1 LCREAFDERWD
12 GKKNLLKAKTGVEPR
27 LLAVRGPLKGHVI
40 PLPQG
45 EYCVGRQA
53 TNDLHL
59 EDNAVSRRHCVFI
72 RSGEACTLKDLDS
85 RNGTFVTGTPVT
97 EQQLKPGDEIRI
109 GGSVFCYQVDANA
122 GVSVGKQVSMSGT
135 RELRLEDSLYLASD
149 EYSILPPSARALHD
163 LRTLLRV
170 STMLHSFRG
179 LHDTTS
185 ASAAEILRSHLT
197 SLLLDLVPASRAV
210 IFIPGSHSGALQQDE
225 APNPQVLDRA
235 LHERVVVWQDG
246 AWEDG
251 AAQEGAGQGGARQN
265 APSYLAAPLIVRDE
279 VAAVVYLESVGAEH
293 RFDEGHLQLLTAVA
307 GMAAVAW
314 ENATILG
321 WLQEENERLQSEL
334 KVEHGMV
341 GVSDKLRDL
350 QRQIAKVAPSNSNVL
365 ILGESGTGKELIAR
379 ALHRNSLRAA
389 GPFVAINCAALTESL
404 LESELFG
411 HERGAFTGAIMQK
424 KGKLEVAEGGTVFL
438 DEIGELSLLL
448 QAKLLRVLQEREME
462 RVGGIKTIPLNIRL
476 LAATNRDLEQGV
488 QKGDFRRDLFY
499 RLNVV
504 SLKAPALRERPE
516 DTLPLAEHFAKKYAA
531 ECGRKIVGLAPQ
543 ARVYLQS
550 YSWPGNVREL
560 ENAIESAVVLGSSE
574 MVLAEDLPEHI
585 RESRPAAVSAS
596 MYEEAVEAAKRQV
609 VLQAFDQVNHD
620 HEAAAKI
627 LGLHPNYLHK
637 LIRTMNLKPTLKRG
651 RGGRA

>member
-1 LCREAFDERWD
+1 
-12 GKKNLLKAKTGVEPR
+12 V
-27 LLAVRGPLKGHVI
+27 AVRGPLKGSIFH
-40 PLPQG
+40 LPEG
-45 EYCVGRQA
+45 EFWVGRQA
-53 TNDLHL
+53 INDLQL
-59 EDNAVSRRHCVFI
+59 EDHAVSRRHCLFV
-72 RSGEACTLKDLDS
+72 RSGDDCTLKDLDS

-97 EQQLKPGDEIRI
+97 EQHLTPGDEIRI
-109 GGSVFCYQVDANA
+109 GGSVFCYVVDANGA
-122 GVSVGKQVSMSGT
+122 VGPEELNSAAST
-135 RELRLEDSLYLASD
+135 RELRFEESLYLSSD
-149 EYSILPPSARALHD
+149 EYTILPPSARALHD

-185 ASAAEILRSHLT
+185 ATAADVLRSHLT
-197 SLLLDLVPASRAV
+197 SLLLDLIPASRAA
-210 IFIPGSHSGALQQDE
+210 IFIPGSPPGE
-225 APNPQVLDRA
+225 WTPNPQVLTRA
-235 LHERVVVWQDG
+235 CDERVVVWLDDG
-246 AWEDG
+246 DATG
-251 AAQEGAGQGGARQN
+251 LSA
-265 APSYLAAPLIVRDE
+265 LAAPLIVRGE
-279 VAAVVYLESVGAEH
+279 VAAVVYLESANPEHRDNPEH

-321 WLQEENERLQSEL
+321 WLQEENERLQSAL
-334 KVEHGMV
+334 KIEHGMV
-341 GVSDKLRDL
+341 GVSDKLGDL
-350 QRQIAKVAPSNSNVL
+350 QRQIAKVAPSNSTVL
-365 ILGESGTGKELIAR
+365 ILGESGTGKELVAR

-389 GPFVAINCAALTESL
+389 GPFMAINCAALTDTL

-411 HERGAFTGAIMQK
+411 HERGAFTGAITQK
-424 KGKLEVAEGGTVFL
+424 KGKLEIAEGGTVFL
-438 DEIGELSLLL
+438 DEIGELSPVV
-448 QAKLLRVLQEREME
+448 QAKLLRVLQQREME
-462 RVGGIKTIPLNIRL
+462 RVGGVKTIQLDIRL
-476 LAATNRDLEQGV
+476 LAATNRDLEQAV
-488 QKGDFRRDLFY
+488 SKGDFRRDLFY

-531 ECGRKIVGLAPQ
+531 ECGRKIIGLAPE
-543 ARVYLQS
+543 ARAYLQS

-560 ENAIESAVVLGSSE
+560 QNAIERAVVLGSAD

-609 VLQAFDQVNHD
+609 VLQAFEQVNHD

-637 LIRTMNLKPTLKRG
+637 LIRTMNLKPALKRA
-651 RGGRA
+651 RG

>member
-1 LCREAFDERWD
+1 
-12 GKKNLLKAKTGVEPR
+12 LLISKTAVEPR
-27 LLAVRGPLKGHVI
+27 LLVVRGPLKGHVI
-40 PLPQG
+40 PLPEG
-45 EYCVGRQA
+45 EYCVGRHA
-53 TNDLHL
+53 TNDLQL

-109 GGSVFCYQVDANA
+109 GGSMFCYQVDVNA
-122 GVSVGKQVSMSGT
+122 GVPTGKQVSISST
-135 RELRLEDSLYLASD
+135 RELRLEESLYLSSD

-197 SLLLDLVPASRAV
+197 SLLLDLVPASHAV
-210 IFIPGSHSGALQQDE
+210 IFIPGSHPGPLPYDG

-235 LHERVVVWQDG
+235 LQERVVVWQESGDSNG
-246 AWEDG
+246 
-251 AAQEGAGQGGARQN
+251 
-265 APSYLAAPLIVRDE
+265 PSFLAAPLIVRDE
-279 VAAVVYLESVGAEH
+279 VAAVVYLESVDAEH

-334 KVEHGMV
+334 KIEHGMV

-389 GPFVAINCAALTESL
+389 GPFVAINCAALTETL

-462 RVGGIKTIPLNIRL
+462 RVGGTKTIPLNIRL
-476 LAATNRDLEQGV
+476 LAATNRDLEQAV
-488 QKGDFRRDLFY
+488 QKEEFRRDLFY

-531 ECGRKIVGLAPQ
+531 ECGRKIVGLAPE
-543 ARVYLQS
+543 ARAYLQS

-560 ENAIESAVVLGSSE
+560 ENAIERAVVLGSAD
-574 MVLAEDLPEHI
+574 MVLAEDLPENI

-637 LIRTMNLKPTLKRG
+637 LIRTMNLKPALKRA
-651 RGGRA
+651 RR

>member
-1 LCREAFDERWD
+1 MEHRT
-12 GKKNLLKAKTGVEPR
+12 LLKSKTGVEPR

-40 PLPQG
+40 LLPQG
-45 EYCVGRQA
+45 EYWVGRQA
-53 TNDLHL
+53 TNDLQL
-59 EDNAVSRRHCVFI
+59 EDNAVSRRHCLFV
-72 RSGEACTLKDLDS
+72 RSGEDCTLKDLDS
-85 RNGTFVTGTPVT
+85 RNGTFITGTPVT
-97 EQQLKPGDEIRI
+97 EQHLEPGDEIRI
-109 GGSVFCYQVDANA
+109 GGSVFCYLVDANA
-122 GVSVGKQVSMSGT
+122 SVAIEKQESISST
-135 RELRLEDSLYLASD
+135 RELRLDESLYLSSD
-149 EYSILPPSARALHD
+149 EYTILPPSARALHD

-197 SLLLDLVPASRAV
+197 SLLLDLIPASHAA
-210 IFIPGSHSGALQQDE
+210 IIIPGANPGPLLE
-225 APNPQVLDRA
+225 GTAPNPKVLERA
-235 LHERVVVWQDG
+235 MQERVVVWQDG
-246 AWEDG
+246 AWQDG
-251 AAQEGAGQGGARQN
+251 AWQDGAWQGAADSN

-279 VAAVVYLESVGAEH
+279 VAAVVYLESVDAEH

-321 WLQEENERLQSEL
+321 WLQEENVRLQSEL
-334 KVEHGMV
+334 RIEHGMV
-341 GVSDKLRDL
+341 GVSDKLHDL

-379 ALHRNSLRAA
+379 AMHRNSLRAA
-389 GPFVAINCAALTESL
+389 GPFVAINCAALTENL

-411 HERGAFTGAIMQK
+411 HERGAFTGALTQK
-424 KGKLEVAEGGTVFL
+424 KGKLEVADGGTVFL
-438 DEIGELSLLL
+438 DEVGELSPLL

-462 RVGGIKTIPLNIRL
+462 RVGGIKTIQLNIRL
-476 LAATNRDLEQGV
+476 VAATNRDLEQAV
-488 QKGDFRRDLFY
+488 QKGDFRRDLYY

-543 ARVYLQS
+543 ARAYLQS

-560 ENAIESAVVLGSSE
+560 ENAIERAVVLGSAD

-585 RESRPAAVSAS
+585 RESRPQAVSAS

-609 VLQAFDQVNHD
+609 VLQAFDQVDHD

-637 LIRTMNLKPTLKRG
+637 LIRTMDLKPALKRG
-651 RGGRA
+651 RR

>member
-1 LCREAFDERWD
+1 M
-12 GKKNLLKAKTGVEPR
+12 KSKTDVEPR

-45 EYCVGRQA
+45 EYWVGRQA
-53 TNDLHL
+53 SNDLQL
-59 EDNAVSRRHCVFI
+59 EDTAVSRRHCLFI
-72 RSGEACTLKDLDS
+72 RSGSGCTLKDLDS

-97 EQQLKPGDEIRI
+97 EQQLAPGDEIRI
-109 GGSVFCYQVDANA
+109 GGSVFCYLVDPNA
-122 GVSVGKQVSMSGT
+122 GMPLEKQVSISST
-135 RELRLEDSLYLASD
+135 RELRLEESLYLSSD
-149 EYSILPPSARALHD
+149 EYTILPPSARALHD

-185 ASAAEILRSHLT
+185 ASAAEVLRSHLT
-197 SLLLDLVPASRAV
+197 SLLLDLIPASHAV
-210 IFIPGSHSGALQQDE
+210 IFIPGANPTPLPDGLALNQ
-225 APNPQVLDRA
+225 QVLDRA
-235 LHERVVVWQDG
+235 IQERVVVWQDG
-246 AWEDG
+246 AWLDG
-251 AAQEGAGQGGARQN
+251 AWEDRTVPGNIERG
-265 APSYLAAPLIVRDE
+265 APSYLAAPLVVRGE
-279 VAAVVYLESVGAEH
+279 VAAVVYLESVDAEH

-334 KVEHGMV
+334 KIEHGMV
-341 GVSDKLRDL
+341 GTSDKLRDL

-389 GPFVAINCAALTESL
+389 GPFVAINCAALTENL

-411 HERGAFTGAIMQK
+411 HERGAFTGAITQK

-438 DEIGELSLLL
+438 DEIGELSMLL

-462 RVGGIKTIPLNIRL
+462 RVGGTKTIQLNIRL
-476 LAATNRDLEQGV
+476 LAATNRELEQAV

-516 DTLPLAEHFAKKYAA
+516 DTIPLAEHFAKKYAA
-531 ECGRKIVGLAPQ
+531 ECGRKIIGLAPE
-543 ARVYLQS
+543 ARAYLQG

-560 ENAIESAVVLGSSE
+560 ENAIERAVVLGSAD

-620 HEAAAKI
+620 HEAAATI

-637 LIRTMNLKPTLKRG
+637 LIRTMNLKPALKRG
-651 RGGRA
+651 RK